1 MAFTYRS
8 LLPVEKAGEELG
20 QSTGLVQSGKINVS
34 AVFPRGF
41 IRKRVFLRVETI
53 ECITVEVNV
62 VHNQILLSI
71 QNKCPYT
78 VFSILYEEWLV
89 K

>member
-8 LLPVEKAGEELG
+8 LLPVDKAGKELS
-20 QSTGLVQSGKINVS
+20 QSAGLVQSGKINMS